1 MLAVGRRDIIRSNQP
16 NRALPL
22 KGPGFMNDND
32 ALLTELSELSA
43 IKQAAL
49 SYVTEAFA
57 EAELDGLDG
66 DCMAQAALFA
76 AFTELVTT
84 YGEDAVAQYALSLA
98 DKIRSGAFSMTGSLR
113 H

>member
-1 MLAVGRRDIIRSNQP
+1 
-16 NRALPL
+16 
-22 KGPGFMNDND
+22 MNDNEVP
-32 ALLTELSELSA
+32 LNELPEHSA

-57 EAELDGLDG
+57 EAELDGLDA

-84 YGEDAVAQYALSLA
+84 YGEDAVAEYASTLV
-98 DKIRSGAFSMTGSLR
+98 DKIRSGAFSMVGVLK